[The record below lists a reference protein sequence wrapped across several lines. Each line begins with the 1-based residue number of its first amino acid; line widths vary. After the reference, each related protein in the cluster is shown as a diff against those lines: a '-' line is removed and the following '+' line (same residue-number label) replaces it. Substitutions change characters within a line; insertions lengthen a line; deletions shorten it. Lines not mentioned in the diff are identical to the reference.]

1 MESSSMKRNRVSASR
16 ILGMSIVLLIL
27 VNCSRSVT
35 IGEPFVLREGE
46 TVHVRGTELTVEAK
60 EIIQGLEGSQWVE
73 DGSVTL
79 WVTVEGVSETELYL
93 EAGEWTMVG
102 EYEIRFERVV
112 SGSEGTRCELIVN
125 R

>member
-1 MESSSMKRNRVSASR
+1 MESLSMKRNWVRASR
-16 ILGMSIVLLIL
+16 ILGMSIVLLVL
-27 VNCSRSVT
+27 VSCRRSVA

-46 TVHVRGTELTVEAK
+46 TVHISGTELTIEAE
-60 EIIQGLEGSQWVE
+60 EIIQGLEGSQRVD

-79 WVTVEGVSETELYL
+79 WVTVEGASETELYL
-93 EAGEWTMVG
+93 EAGEWTSVA

-112 SGSEGTRCELIVN
+112 SDAEETRCELIVN

>member
-1 MESSSMKRNRVSASR
+1 MESPSVERSRMNASR
-16 ILGMSIVLLIL
+16 VLGMSIVLLVL
-27 VNCSRSVT
+27 VSCTRSVA

-46 TVHVRGTELTVEAK
+46 TVCVSGTELTIRAG
-60 EIIQGLEGSQWVE
+60 EIIQGLEGSQRVD

-93 EAGEWTMVG
+93 EAGEWNTVA
-102 EYEIRFERVV
+102 EYEIRVERVV
-112 SGSEGTRCELIVN
+112 SGTEGTRCELVVN